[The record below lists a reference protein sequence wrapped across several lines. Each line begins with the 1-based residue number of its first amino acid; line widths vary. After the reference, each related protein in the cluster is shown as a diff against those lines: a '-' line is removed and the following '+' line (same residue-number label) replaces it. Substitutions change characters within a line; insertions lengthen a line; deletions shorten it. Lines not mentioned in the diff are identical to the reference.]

1 MLTEIIPEII
11 QEPTKA
17 GCAPGDETIGYF
29 AGEISRLRS
38 HLRSARHAP
47 GSSPLPLL
55 GLSDRSRVEIA
66 IRNLH
71 RMLGRKYRTS
81 PLWALVSDVWGH
93 GSTVS
98 GEICIACGF
107 DPCQPCSAKKLTP
120 NTK

>member
-11 QEPTKA
+11 EEPTKA
-17 GCAPGDETIGYF
+17 GCTNNDQVIGYL

-38 HLRSARHAP
+38 HLRDAQRAP
-47 GSSPLPLL
+47 GSSPSPLL
-55 GLSDRSRVEIA
+55 GLANPARVQIA
-66 IRNLH
+66 IVNLH

-98 GEICIACGF
+98 GEICIACGL
-107 DPCQPCSAKKLTP
+107 DPCQPCSAKKLKP
-120 NTK
+120 SIN